1 MRTAS
6 IAQETEGRTQDANV
20 IGCGMETSCL
30 WEEQKREGVEK
41 QEDRQDGGGGR
52 GDRGRERLRRAGSG
66 DGHLTGPVWPR
77 GSVPSPAPEDAPPLL
92 LLLFSAVSSQPA
104 QEVY

>member
-6 IAQETEGRTQDANV
+6 IAQETEGETQDANV

-41 QEDRQDGGGGR
+41 QEDRQDGR
-52 GDRGRERLRRAGSG
+52 GARG
-66 DGHLTGPVWPR
+66 
-77 GSVPSPAPEDAPPLL
+77 
-92 LLLFSAVSSQPA
+92 
-104 QEVY
+104 